1 LAPSQ
6 KRYNTVPMSNI
17 TGRVSQCVLVLSLL
31 AANLYS
37 KSISHYIRTNG
48 NQATIEIHAADRAPF
63 RIPRT
68 VYGTFLEDIGH
79 SIFGGVSAQLLENPS
94 LEDYSA
100 SLTTLEQRFSSPEF
114 QHASQMGLPMPW
126 LPLRDTGWRF
136 EPRWGNA
143 ANSERYL
150 FVLGLPGREVGI
162 RQTIYLPIERE
173 LDYSGALFAICEE
186 GSTELTVSFRVH
198 DKPDATLASVKV
210 QIPAGRSWTKL
221 PFHLSLP
228 AGVVKPLEP
237 LDFVLALN
245 DGHRVS
251 IDGIRLYPDDAIEGL
266 DAEIVKVAK
275 ALNSPLLRF
284 GGNFTSGYHWRDGI
298 GPVDSR
304 PTKLN
309 QAWGFPEYNEFGT
322 DEFMH
327 FCRLIGAK
335 PQMCL
340 NLGSGTPEEAR
351 GWVEYCQGGPETA
364 GGSLRAKNGHADPY
378 PVAAWELGNEL
389 WGDFQIGWQTAEGN
403 AERYRTFL
411 GAIRNRVPKET
422 MLFANGAD
430 VDFYK
435 DWNAAL
441 INKAGPDLS
450 YLTTHFVVGM
460 DDMVDKSA
468 DRDTTLAADFAIPT
482 GVANGLE
489 HLRAQIESNEATRDR
504 VKAAFTEWLFASPEG
519 SNLPRWDNLGG
530 AIITGAWM
538 NMILTRADFVP
549 VSDMTGLMEFGGIYK
564 RRGRVYV
571 TPQYWAFSLYTH
583 HAGDSLLATE
593 TRVRHYDVHKGNRRV
608 PEIPDVP
615 YLDVLATQ
623 DSRTGDLVL
632 FVVNRDWKNSIP
644 ATLQLMD
651 FTPERDVLVETLTAD
666 SILAKND
673 EEHPD
678 AVKPV
683 SSKIEAS
690 GPELLYTF
698 PEHSLTVLT
707 FRHKS

>member
-1 LAPSQ
+1 MLTLIRPVSRCLLA
-6 KRYNTVPMSNI
+6 
-17 TGRVSQCVLVLSLL
+17 LSLL
-31 AANLYS
+31 AGNLFP
-37 KSISHYIRTNG
+37 KSVSRYIRTSE

-68 VYGTFLEDIGH
+68 VYGTFLEDIGY
-79 SIFGGVSAQLLENPS
+79 SIFGGVSAQLLDNPS
-94 LEDYSA
+94 LENYSA
-100 SLTTLEQRFSSPEF
+100 SLTTLKQRFSSIEF
-114 QHASQMGLPMPW
+114 QHASEMGLPLPW
-126 LPLRDTGWRF
+126 LPLRDNGWRF

-150 FVLGLPGREVGI
+150 FMMGLPGREVGI
-162 RQTIYLPIERE
+162 RQSVYLPIERE
-173 LDYSGALFAICEE
+173 VDYHGVLFAICEE
-186 GSTELTVSFRVH
+186 GSTELTVSFRIH
-198 DKPDATLASVKV
+198 DKPDATLASAKV

-221 PFHLSLP
+221 PFRLKLP
-228 AGVVKPLEP
+228 AGAVKPLKP
-237 LDFVLALN
+237 LDFVLALK

-251 IDGIRLYPDDAIEGL
+251 IDEIRLYPADAVEGL
-266 DAEIVKVAK
+266 DPEVVKVAK
-275 ALNSPLLRF
+275 ALNSTLLRF

-298 GPVDSR
+298 GPVDLR

-309 QAWGFPEYNEFGT
+309 QAWGLPEYNEFGT
-322 DEFMH
+322 DEFMD

-335 PQMCL
+335 PQICL

-351 GWVEYCQGGPETA
+351 GWVEYCHGGPQTA
-364 GGSLRAKNGHADPY
+364 GGSLRIEHGHADPY

-389 WGDFQIGWQTAEGN
+389 WGNFQIGWQTAEGN
-403 AERYRTFL
+403 AERHRISL
-411 GAIRNRVPKET
+411 NAIRDMVPNET
-422 MLFANGAD
+422 MIFANGAD

-441 INKAGPDLS
+441 INNAGPDLS
-450 YLTTHFVVGM
+450 FLATHFVVGM

-468 DRDTTLAADFAIPT
+468 DRDTTLGADFAIPV
-482 GVANGLE
+482 GVANALE
-489 HLRAQIESNEATRDR
+489 PLRAQIDSNDATRGR
-504 VKAAFTEWLFASPEG
+504 VKVAFTEWLFASPDG
-519 SNLPRWDNLGG
+519 SDLPRWDNLGG

-538 NMILTRADFVP
+538 NMILTHGDFVP

-583 HAGDSLLATE
+583 HAGDTLVATQ
-593 TRVRHYDVHKGNRRV
+593 TQVRHYDVHKGIRRV

-644 ATLQLMD
+644 TTLQLKD
-651 FTPERDVLVETLTAD
+651 FTPAPDVLVETLKAD
-666 SILAKND
+666 SILSKND

-678 AVKPV
+678 AVMPV
-683 SSKIEAS
+683 RSKIEVS
-690 GPELLYTF
+690 GPELHYTF
-698 PEHSLTVLT
+698 PEHSLTVLA